1 MANNRDSRMRKNKKF
16 KMPIFASFP
25 IGDEVETLEALSA
38 QDLIRQIEQ
47 MILDGEIPKEYLE
60 NPQDEVRGYPAGT
73 KPRFVIP

>member
-1 MANNRDSRMRKNKKF
+1 
-16 KMPIFASFP
+16 MPIFASFP

-60 NPQDEVRGYPAGT
+60 NHQDEVRGYPSGT
-73 KPRFVIP
+73 KPRFIIP